1 MPNRPPAAFSEG
13 QRVRVVRSGRLG
25 TVRCALWHFQAERYD
40 YYLEGED
47 GRRDPTAYRE
57 VDLRPAR

>member
-13 QRVRVVRSGRLG
+13 QRVRVVGARRLG
-25 TVRCALWHFQAERYD
+25 TVRSARWHFQAERYD

-47 GRRDPTAYRE
+47 GRKDPTPYSEA
-57 VDLRPAR
+57 DLQPAG